1 MKTALITGISG
12 QDGSYLAELLISRDY
27 RVAGIIRRNS
37 ICENQTERLSS
48 VIDDIELFY
57 GDVTDAV
64 SLNKIVKEV
73 KPDEIY
79 NLAGQSQVRISFE
92 IPQFTI
98 QTNGVGVMNMLD
110 AFKNYAPEA
119 RFYQAS
125 SSEMFGN
132 SIDTDGFQRETTP
145 MHPVSPY
152 GCAKLLGYSLVCHY
166 RRAYG
171 LFASNGILFNHE
183 SPRRSSN
190 FVTAKI
196 VKQAVRIKQ
205 GLADKLVLGNLDS
218 QRDWGH
224 SRDYVDA
231 MRRVLSHGEPDDFV
245 IATGQTRSVRDLC
258 RVVFTKL
265 NLDYMDYVVSDLKYR
280 RPEELSMLKGDSTKA
295 RSILGWEPKCSFEE
309 MIDEMITH
317 WMESDGSKSLVE
329 SGTGQPAS
337 PVL

>member
-1 MKTALITGISG
+1 MKTALITGING
-12 QDGSYLAELLISRDY
+12 QDGSYLAELLVFY
-27 RVAGIIRRNS
+27 GYHVAGMIRRNS
-37 ICENQTERLSS
+37 ICENQTARLESI
-48 VIDDIELFY
+48 IDKIDLHY
-57 GDVTDAV
+57 GDVTD
-64 SLNKIVKEV
+64 STSCNRIVRDIQ
-73 KPDEIY
+73 PDEIY
-79 NLAGQSQVRISFE
+79 NLASQSHVRISFE
-92 IPQFTI
+92 IPQFTT
-98 QTNGVGVMNMLD
+98 QTNGVGVMNMLE
-110 AFKNYAPEA
+110 AFKHHAPKA

-132 SIDTDGFQRETTP
+132 SVDPDGFQRETTP

-152 GCAKLLGYSLVCHY
+152 GCAKLFGYLLVRHY

-190 FVTAKI
+190 FVTVKI
-196 VKQAVRIKQ
+196 IKQAVQIKQ
-205 GLADKLVLGNLDS
+205 GLEDKLVLGNLDS

-231 MRRVLSHGEPDDFV
+231 MRRILSHDEPDDFV

-258 RVVFTKL
+258 KIVFTKL
-265 NLDYMDYVVSDLKYR
+265 NLDYKDYVISDPKYQ

-309 MIDEMITH
+309 MIDEIIAYWT
-317 WMESDGSKSLVE
+317 KSYADRGLVK
-329 SGTGQPAS
+329 S
-337 PVL
+337 